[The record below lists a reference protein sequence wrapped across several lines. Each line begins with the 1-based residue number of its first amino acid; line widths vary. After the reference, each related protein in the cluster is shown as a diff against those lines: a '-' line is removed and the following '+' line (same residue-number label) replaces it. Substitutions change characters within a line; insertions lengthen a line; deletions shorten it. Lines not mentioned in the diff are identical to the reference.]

1 MKFLTYVT
9 SADPGLT
16 TANYHKVQDRQ
27 AVLET
32 ILKLIS
38 VKTCLKF
45 SVTCIQPPS
54 ILCHT
59 LVNGAIQI
67 NS

>member
-16 TANYHKVQDRQ
+16 TVNYHEVQDRQ

-38 VKTCLKF
+38 VKTSQIL
-45 SVTCIQPPS
+45 SNLHYAPS